1 MPNDMGIG
9 SVIGSVASSLI
20 AKVMGGVILVL
31 ILFAGVQTWRLSNA
45 RSEAREA
52 REEVG
57 KVSERLATSNASI
70 DALESIIAGYNAVRE
85 QEAKELERSRKLAEQ
100 ERARF
105 DKEAKANE
113 RRIDQ
118 LNEMAENLS
127 SDCRV
132 PPEMLAAL
140 KGL

>member
-1 MPNDMGIG
+1 MLSDMGIG
-9 SVIGSVASSLI
+9 SVIGSVTASLV
-20 AKVMGGVILVL
+20 AKVAGGVILALV
-31 ILFAGVQTWRLSNA
+31 LFAGVQAWRLSQA
-45 RSEAREA
+45 HSEARQA
-52 REEVG
+52 QEEVG
-57 KVSERLATSNASI
+57 KVNQRLATSNAS
-70 DALESIIAGYNAVRE
+70 LETLEAIIAGYNAVRE
-85 QEAKELERSRKLAEQ
+85 QEAKELDRNRKLAEQ
-100 ERARF
+100 ERLRF

-127 SDCRV
+127 SECRV

>member
-1 MPNDMGIG
+1 MNDFGIA
-9 SVIGSVASSLI
+9 SVIGGVSRRII

-45 RSEAREA
+45 RAEAREA

-70 DALESIIAGYNAVRE
+70 EALEGIIAGYNAVRE

-113 RRIDQ
+113 RRIDRLKAIAANGQ
-118 LNEMAENLS
+118 GCEAPAELL
-127 SDCRV
+127 D
-132 PPEMLAAL
+132 AL
-140 KGL
+140 TGL